1 MKKTSL
7 AAAVA
12 LALAAGQGIADPF
25 QMEGGLSYMDFDAF
39 DDSALGVDFT
49 YHFDTVATSGHPL
62 NEAPF
67 LERSN
72 NLSVEYV
79 TFDEADLDL
88 LNVGIEAY
96 FEDIYAAAELSRTDA
111 VDTTNDIGLRLGYMI
126 DDGFRV
132 HAGVDLNDNDED
144 TKDIN
149 LGLKYV
155 NKMSGDTAVNVEFD
169 LTMVDDPDDTIMYD
183 LAGDYYFNRY
193 GSVGLMY
200 MDDDNSATEA
210 TIGVRGKYFVTSM
223 ISVEARFTDN
233 DGDNTMGLRGA
244 LRF

>member
-25 QMEGGLSYMDFDAF
+25 QMEGGLAYMDFDG
-39 DDSALGVDFT
+39 DDSAIGVDFT

-62 NEAPF
+62 NEAAF

-72 NLSVEYV
+72 NVNAQYV

-88 LNVGIEAY
+88 INVGVEAY
-96 FEDIYAAAELSRTDA
+96 FEDIYAAAELSRADFG
-111 VDTTNDIGLRLGYMI
+111 DTTNDIGLRLGYMI

-132 HAGVDLNDNDED
+132 HAGVDINDNADD

-169 LTMVDDPDDTIMYD
+169 LTMVDDADDTIMYG

-193 GSVGLMY
+193 GSIGLTY
-200 MDDDNSATEA
+200 ADDDNSATEA

-223 ISVEARFTDN
+223 ISVEASFTDN
-233 DGDNTMGLRGA
+233 DGANTMGLRGA